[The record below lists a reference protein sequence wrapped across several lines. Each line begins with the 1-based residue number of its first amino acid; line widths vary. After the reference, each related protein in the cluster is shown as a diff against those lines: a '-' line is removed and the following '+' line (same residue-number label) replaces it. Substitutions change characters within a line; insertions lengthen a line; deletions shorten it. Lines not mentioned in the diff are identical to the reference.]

1 MYQDKKSNLQ
11 DLLQKD
17 KSVSIQM
24 KNLQYLATET
34 YKVKTGLSPEIMKE
48 VCIFQE
54 NENYDLKS
62 GTHLTNRNMH
72 AVHFGTLTITNLGP
86 KLWKLAP
93 DEIKMLQ
100 HYQFLNLGQK
110 HGPLTTTLGDSL
122 KLLLKILVLLKS
134 VQISNGIH
142 NSYLRYMTIFTQKLA
157 ARTKELSWLI
167 TVITP
172 SSDSPRQH
180 QKNFLMRSSVVVAV
194 TFVQFAVGGIT
205 LVFYNCLL
213 IYDNQTKIL

>member
-1 MYQDKKSNLQ
+1 
-11 DLLQKD
+11 
-17 KSVSIQM
+17 
-24 KNLQYLATET
+24 
-34 YKVKTGLSPEIMKE
+34 
-48 VCIFQE
+48 
-54 NENYDLKS
+54 
-62 GTHLTNRNMH
+62 
-72 AVHFGTLTITNLGP
+72 
-86 KLWKLAP
+86 
-93 DEIKMLQ
+93 
-100 HYQFLNLGQK
+100 
-110 HGPLTTTLGDSL
+110 
-122 KLLLKILVLLKS
+122 
-134 VQISNGIH
+134 
-142 NSYLRYMTIFTQKLA
+142 MTIFTQKLA

>member
-17 KSVSIQM
+17 KSVSIHM

-54 NENYDLKS
+54 NENYDFKS

-93 DEIKMLQ
+93 DEIKNASALSV
-100 HYQFLNLGQK
+100 FK
-110 HGPLTTTLGDSL
+110 SRTETWTTDNYPWRLF
-122 KLLLKILVLLKS
+122 K
-134 VQISNGIH
+134 
-142 NSYLRYMTIFTQKLA
+142 
-157 ARTKELSWLI
+157 
-167 TVITP
+167 
-172 SSDSPRQH
+172 
-180 QKNFLMRSSVVVAV
+180 
-194 TFVQFAVGGIT
+194 T
-205 LVFYNCLL
+205 LVKDLGFTEVCPNL
-213 IYDNQTKIL
+213 